1 MKLTTS
7 ALLGLAVG
15 LMAPA
20 VASAEPE
27 ALRIGVPTTRSGPYT
42 LLGDQAVRAVE
53 FAVGEANAAGGVD
66 GRKVEFKV
74 VDDEASPDAGRRA
87 GEKLASEGYRILTA
101 TVSSSVGLAMSTQL
115 NRWDAMY
122 VSTINKSPKITGD
135 SCHPRM
141 FRTNHSDDMD
151 IAIVGPWLKDQPQK
165 TWGIIA
171 ADYLWGR
178 GSGAAFKATA
188 QSLGRKVETEVF
200 PPVGTTD
207 YAPYIT
213 QLRDGGVEG
222 LWVALA
228 GADAINF
235 IKQAKQF
242 GLTDKMLIFGHNVV
256 SPSTAKAVAKE
267 MVGIWGNMGYAAAI
281 DTPANK
287 AFVAAWK
294 AKYGAEPTDYEGETY
309 AGMQVIF
316 AAVKTAKSV
325 APADVSKAMEGLSA
339 TTPFGQV
346 TMRAADHQLEEPNYL
361 GRVVEKDGAHV
372 IVVER
377 TFDAKTATPGP
388 NPACKL

>member
-1 MKLTTS
+1 MTLMKS
-7 ALLGLAVG
+7 AVLGVSIGLAV
-15 LMAPA
+15 PA
-20 VASAEPE
+20 LALADAEP
-27 ALRIGVPTTRSGPYT
+27 LRIGVPTTRSGTYA

-53 FAVGEANAAGGVD
+53 FAVAEANAKGGVD
-66 GRKVEFKV
+66 GRKVEFRV
-74 VDDEASPDAGRRA
+74 ADDELSPEAGRRA
-87 GEKLASEGYRILTA
+87 GEKLALDGYRILTG

-135 SCHPRM
+135 ACHPRM

-151 IAIVGPWLKDQPQK
+151 IAIVAPWLKDQPQK
-165 TWGIIA
+165 VWGVIA

-178 GSGAAFKATA
+178 GSGAAFKTTA
-188 QSLGRKVETEVF
+188 EGLGRTVKTEVF

-213 QLRDGGVEG
+213 QLRDSGVEG

-242 GLTDKMLIFGHNVV
+242 GLTDKMLMFGHNVV

-281 DTPANK
+281 DTPENK

-294 AKYGAEPTDYEGETY
+294 AKYAAEPTDYEGETY
-309 AGMQVIF
+309 VGMQVIF
-316 AAVKTAKSV
+316 AAVAKAKSV
-325 APADVSKAMEGLSA
+325 APADVSKALEGITA
-339 TTPFGQV
+339 TTLFGKV

-361 GRVVEKDGAHV
+361 GRVVEKGGAYV
-372 IVVER
+372 MTVER
-377 TFDAKTATPGP
+377 TFGAETATPP
-388 NPACKL
+388 ANPACKL

>member
-1 MKLTTS
+1 MTLMKS
-7 ALLGLAVG
+7 AVLGVSIGLAV
-15 LMAPA
+15 PA
-20 VASAEPE
+20 LALADAEP
-27 ALRIGVPTTRSGPYT
+27 LRIGVPTTRSGTYT
-42 LLGDQAVRAVE
+42 VLGDQAVRAVE
-53 FAVGEANAAGGVD
+53 FAVAEVNAKGGVD
-66 GRKVEFKV
+66 GRKVEFRV
-74 VDDEASPDAGRRA
+74 ADDEMSPEAGRRA
-87 GEKLASEGYRILTA
+87 GEKLALDGFRILTG

-135 SCHPRM
+135 ACHPRM

-178 GSGAAFKATA
+178 GSGAAFKTTA
-188 QSLGRKVETEVF
+188 EGLGRTVKTEVF

-213 QLRDGGVEG
+213 QLRDSGVEG

-242 GLTDKMLIFGHNVV
+242 GLTDKMLMFGHNVV

-281 DTPANK
+281 DTPENK

-294 AKYGAEPTDYEGETY
+294 AKYDAEPTDYEGETY

-316 AAVKTAKSV
+316 AAVAKAKSV
-325 APADVSKAMEGLSA
+325 APADVSKALEGITA
-339 TTPFGQV
+339 TTPFGTV

-361 GRVVEKDGAHV
+361 GRVVEKGGAFV
-372 IVVER
+372 MTVER
-377 TFDAKTATPGP
+377 TFDAKTATPP
-388 NPACKL
+388 PSPACKL